1 MVHKRRYNTP
11 LRGGDKF
18 WMELYFLLSLFWRS
32 QKLRKTACNHGRLV
46 EDISLILVHLTWW
59 ITGHLHQQKPLI
71 GRLHQAWNYYC
82 LPKSIGCSLDTFASV
97 FLVGQKTSP
106 KHGGSSQF
114 LVVFITM
121 DHGDHF
127 RPPSGNV
134 GPLPWPNFM
143 ASKWG
148 EPNQLRDPSWD
159 DPPPAAVGYRKVG
172 FLGLRRP
179 TWRFEN
185 SFQWCRGLGCFG
197 SRQNDEVVKHQ
208 VFRLLV
214 GFLAWTSPH
223 TGLLCVEVI
232 YWCLLL
238 VLGLRFEMSCQVM
251 IAPLPSFF
259 GDERYPYPSWGWYCE
274 ITLRVRPAA

>member
-134 GPLPWPNFM
+134 GPLPNGRTSWPLN
-143 ASKWG
+143 G
-148 EPNQLRDPSWD
+148 
-159 DPPPAAVGYRKVG
+159 
-172 FLGLRRP
+172 
-179 TWRFEN
+179 
-185 SFQWCRGLGCFG
+185 G
-197 SRQNDEVVKHQ
+197 SRTNYVTRPGMILRPRLWVIERLDSLGWEDRPDGSRIHFSGAVAWDVLDPDKMMRWWNTRCLGFWWVFWLEQ
-208 VFRLLV
+208 V
-214 GFLAWTSPH
+214 H
-223 TGLLCVEVI
+223 TPDF
-232 YWCLLL
+232 Y
-238 VLGLRFEMSCQVM
+238 VLRWSIGVC
-251 IAPLPSFF
+251 
-259 GDERYPYPSWGWYCE
+259 C
-274 ITLRVRPAA
+274 